1 MKHFAVMG
9 ALLASAAAVPAMAD
23 DVVIGTFGGSF
34 GAAVAECHIAPFEA
48 ATGDSVVVQEGSSSQ
63 FASMIRATGG
73 QSDFDVV
80 YIDNSFGT
88 QLGNEDLVE
97 PLDHAKLPASAALD
111 ARVWGPNDSFVQ
123 FMWAATAL
131 AYNPELVDT
140 PPTSWSAVFDP
151 AYKGKVALPDISGTA
166 GVHFLI
172 AAARLNGGDIDNL
185 DPGFEAIAK
194 IAPDVQAYYTQA
206 DQLIGMFE
214 RGEIAM
220 APWYTDRAAAAA
232 ASGVP
237 VKIAYPTEGGI
248 GINVTL
254 IIPKG
259 AANPEGAY
267 KFIDTIL
274 SPESQSCLAEKMY
287 EGPVNPETKL
297 EGAAAEA
304 VPTAAYPTLYFP
316 DPEKV
321 AAGVGD
327 WRARWQREITR

>member
-1 MKHFAVMG
+1 MKHLAVLG
-9 ALLASAAAVPAMAD
+9 ALLASVASPALAD
-23 DVVIGTFGGSF
+23 DVVVGTFGGSF
-34 GAAVAECHIAPFEA
+34 GEAVAQCHIAPFEDA
-48 ATGDSVVVQEGSSSQ
+48 SGDTVITQEGSSSQ
-63 FASMIRATGG
+63 FASMVRATGG
-73 QSDFDVV
+73 SSDFDVI
-80 YIDNSFGT
+80 YIDNSFAT
-88 QLGNEDLVE
+88 QLGSESLVE
-97 PLDHAKLPASAALD
+97 SLDHAKLPNAANFD
-111 ARVWGPNDSFVQ
+111 PQVWGPDDSFVQ

-166 GVHFLI
+166 GVHFLL

-206 DQLIGMFE
+206 DQLISMFE

-220 APWYTDRAAAAA
+220 APWYTDRAASAAA
-232 ASGVP
+232 GGVP

-267 KFIDTIL
+267 GFIDTIL
-274 SPESQSCLAEKMY
+274 SPEAQSCLAEKMY

-304 VPTAAYPTLYFP
+304 VPTEAYPTLYFP
-316 DPEKV
+316 DPEVV
-321 AAGVGD
+321 AANVGD